1 MNKIILLL
9 IVLSCAFWQCQPTKT
24 LTTNKVALTNFPI
37 DWVGEWEGRLE
48 IFNVKGKSMDLYMG
62 LNILPL
68 ENDRYTWTIIYGE
81 GEKRQERKYELMP
94 KDTAKGH
101 YLIDEK
107 NSIILDD
114 FLLGNTLYSRF
125 EVMENLLLTSYKLE
139 GEILTFEVISGNLEP
154 INATGGQDSIPVVNS
169 YNVFVMQRAELKRK
183 SKK

>member
-1 MNKIILLL
+1 MIFLL
-9 IVLSCAFWQCQPTKT
+9 IAITGCFWQCQPTKKLNT
-24 LTTNKVALTNFPI
+24 DKVEVVDFPK
-37 DWVGEWEGRLE
+37 DWLGEWEGNLE
-48 IFNVKGKSMDLYMG
+48 VFNAKGKSMELYMG
-62 LNILPL
+62 LNILPI

-125 EVMENLLLTSYKLE
+125 EVMGNLLLISYRLE
-139 GEILTFEVISGNLEP
+139 SETLNFEVVSGNLEP
-154 INATGGQDSIPVVNS
+154 INTTGGQDSIPIVNS
-169 YNVFVMQRAELKRK
+169 YNIFVMQQAILKRK
-183 SKK
+183 TKD